1 MNSGP
6 LRIGTW
12 NLDHARALTR
22 DTGRSALRDKDRVA
36 LIDRFDCDVMV
47 LTETHDRI
55 RPSRSGFMAV
65 HSDPRPYCPEE
76 ERWTTI
82 WTRLPVMRSVRTVDS
97 LRTVAAIVE
106 HASGP
111 VLVFGT
117 VLPWHADVG
126 DCRMEPSPRHWAE
139 HRRVV
144 AEQTAEWRSLAEA
157 NPGARIVI
165 AGDWNTDLLAGSGL
179 ASYTYGLVAETDLLL
194 STATDLGLEI
204 PTRHIADPGPQRDW
218 LIDHVAV
225 TSAATQV
232 ESAAAV
238 DREGKTLSDHPFVC
252 VGVG

>member
-1 MNSGP
+1 M
-6 LRIGTW
+6 RIGTW

-22 DTGRSALRDKDRVA
+22 DTGRSALRDEDRVD
-36 LIDRFDCDVMV
+36 LIDRFDSDVVV

-55 RPSRSGFMAV
+55 RPSPSDFTAV
-65 HSDPRPYCPEE
+65 HSNPRPFCPEG

-82 WTRLPVMRSVRTVDS
+82 WTRLPVMRVLRTNDP

-126 DCRMEPSPRHWAE
+126 DGRMEPSPRNWAE

-157 NPGARIVI
+157 NPGARIAI

-179 ASYTYGLVAETDLLL
+179 ESYTYGLVAETDLLL
-194 STATDLGLEI
+194 STAADLRLEV
-204 PTRHIADPGPQRDW
+204 PTRHVPDPGPQRDW

-225 TSAATQV
+225 TSAATSV

-238 DREGKTLSDHPFVC
+238 DRDAIDLSDHPFVSVD
-252 VGVG
+252 VG